1 MVVNTPKLSLSLGT
15 ESDVGLSEQ
24 RALLIM
30 PYSVAEY
37 KKDVDINLLPDS
49 HLKNMLLKF
58 RELNKFTKL
67 SYIGVVA
74 TGTPTNATA
83 TITINSGVAFATS
96 IEIFLLD
103 TTSLISIPANSS
115 IEVISG
121 LIATSLIANK
131 YVENVDISVDFITL
145 TITLN
150 DLLIGDLGNNIYF
163 NTNTTLLTFGNFTG
177 GSFVADYDL
186 DLITDDRYQNIIL
199 SNVFNGKK
207 LADFMKARFNNDY
220 VLLDGIAIK
229 HYQNKG
235 EVDIDLIDNNQCM
248 VQLISSK
255 TKENYDAHS
264 VIFGALRSLR
274 FTDGANLTQLVDA
287 SAGVSNNVGGINMS
301 SIPYH
306 NTNLNKYIELNGE
319 VYSMQETLDFEAK
332 RLTLIDYDLSGYNVL
347 INDVFTSYKIDEA
360 GNDDN
365 TYKFLNNVDIALNVR
380 ELFFNKIKAKTKQS
394 TLATGGKAI
403 SNRGQL
409 SVESVKTG
417 LLSVY
422 QDLIALGIVED
433 ELNFKKN
440 LFVNFDKQNQLIQLQ
455 YYIYPIQALRSI
467 VGKLIVKI

>member
-24 RALLIM
+24 KALLIM

-83 TITINSGVAFATS
+83 TITINSGVVSATS

-103 TTSLISIPANSS
+103 TTNLISIPANSS
-115 IEVISG
+115 IEAISG
-121 LIATSLIANK
+121 LISTSLIANK
-131 YVENVDISVDFITL
+131 YVDSVDISVDFITL

-163 NTNTTLLTFGNFTG
+163 DANTTLLTFGNFTG
-177 GSFVADYDL
+177 GSFVGDYDL

-220 VLLDGIAIK
+220 VLLDGIGIK
-229 HYQNKG
+229 HYQNEG
-235 EVDIDLIDNNQCM
+235 EVDTDLIDNNQCM
-248 VQLISSK
+248 VQSISSK
-255 TKENYDAHS
+255 TKENYDSHS

-319 VYSMQETLDFEAK
+319 VYSMQDTLDFEAK

-347 INDVFTSYKIDEA
+347 INDVLQATRLMKLGMMIIPI
-360 GNDDN
+360 
-365 TYKFLNNVDIALNVR
+365 KF
-380 ELFFNKIKAKTKQS
+380 
-394 TLATGGKAI
+394 
-403 SNRGQL
+403 
-409 SVESVKTG
+409 
-417 LLSVY
+417 
-422 QDLIALGIVED
+422 
-433 ELNFKKN
+433 
-440 LFVNFDKQNQLIQLQ
+440 
-455 YYIYPIQALRSI
+455 
-467 VGKLIVKI
+467 